1 MVLVSGNWR
10 VAIAGL
16 AVSLA
21 IFLVLFFAV
30 IKPDNNAANQAIK
43 TGLQQSQ
50 QALNQAQKGIS
61 SAGAQGSA
69 SAGQAAQKQVS
80 KAQKLTACLATAGTD
95 VSKMQS
101 CQALYTP

>member
-1 MVLVSGNWR
+1 MVIVSGNWR
-10 VAIAGL
+10 FALAGL
-16 AVSLA
+16 AASLVM
-21 IFLVLFFAV
+21 FLVIYFAV
-30 IKPDNNAANQAIK
+30 IKPDNNVANQAIK

-69 SAGQAAQKQVS
+69 SAGQAASKQIS
-80 KAQKLTACLATAGTD
+80 KAQKLTACLAAAGTD
-95 VSKMQS
+95 LSKVQS

>member
-1 MVLVSGNWR
+1 MVIVSGNWR
-10 VAIAGL
+10 IAIAGL
-16 AVSLA
+16 AVSLVM
-21 IFLVLFFAV
+21 FLVVYFAV
-30 IKPDNNAANQAIK
+30 IKPDNSVANQALK

-50 QALNQAQKGIS
+50 QALNQAQKGLS

-69 SAGQAAQKQVS
+69 SAGQEASKQVS